1 MGHGYYT
8 WEFMLRQTMER
19 HHIGLMDAV
28 IILELNALYARA
40 MDAPGAREPQ
50 TSQSGPKQSER

>member
-1 MGHGYYT
+1 MYVMPCIIYVGYGYYT

-28 IILELNALYARA
+28 IIL
-40 MDAPGAREPQ
+40 
-50 TSQSGPKQSER
+50 K